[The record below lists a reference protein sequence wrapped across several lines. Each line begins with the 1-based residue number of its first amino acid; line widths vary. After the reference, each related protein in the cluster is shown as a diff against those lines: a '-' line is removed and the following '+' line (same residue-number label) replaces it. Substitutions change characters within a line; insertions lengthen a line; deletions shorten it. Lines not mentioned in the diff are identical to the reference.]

1 MPLVVM
7 ALLGGAI
14 ADRMDRR
21 RLLLLD
27 QIGLVVIASALAAVS
42 FAGAP
47 AVPVLYLLG
56 ALMAG
61 FSAVQNVARSAIVP
75 NLVAPSQVRGALA
88 LNFGLYQLTMVL
100 GPALGGVLIAVL
112 GVAAAYAGGDDVRNA
127 AGAVRGALGQH
138 LPHRRRRHRGAV
150 RRGLGGRHS
159 RGADDRLAGE
169 RAPPGKSAAPP
180 STRR

>member
-1 MPLVVM
+1 VPLVVM

-75 NLVAPSQVRGALA
+75 NLVAPSQLRGALA
-88 LNFGLYQLTMVL
+88 LNFGLPADDGS
-100 GPALGGVLIAVL
+100 GP
-112 GVAAAYAGGDDVRNA
+112 
-127 AGAVRGALGQH
+127 GA
-138 LPHRRRRHRGAV
+138 RRRADCGPR
-150 RRGLGGRHS
+150 S
-159 RGADDRLAGE
+159 RGRL
-169 RAPPGKSAAPP
+169 RWW
-180 STRR
+180 R